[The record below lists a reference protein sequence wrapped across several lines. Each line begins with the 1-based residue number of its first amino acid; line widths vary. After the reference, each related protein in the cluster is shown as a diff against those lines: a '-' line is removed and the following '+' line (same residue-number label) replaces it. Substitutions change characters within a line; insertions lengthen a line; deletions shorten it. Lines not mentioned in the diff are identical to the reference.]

1 MNYGIGSYQGCKS
14 KIAERIIEVLPRAE
28 HFYDLFCGG
37 GSITHCALMSGKW
50 QHVHFSDI
58 DEVVMCVKDMLDGNI
73 PDGSEWVSREDFFM
87 RKDEEPWIRVLWSF
101 GGAGRNYMYG
111 RKIEPYKKAVHEMIF
126 APTPNERRLKFK
138 EVCRLIPSVLV
149 KPSKQRVMPTITSNI
164 ELDRLQSEER
174 RRACIQYPFF
184 GGEYEM
190 RVADYRDIEILPDS
204 IIYAD
209 PPYKGTAGYNGSKMC
224 NFDHESFYDW
234 CEAQEVPVFISEYW
248 MPEDRFKCIAE
259 WERTSTFSATNN
271 ALKKLEKLFVPN
283 KWYDKFR
290 PIEQKTLFDEL

>member
-1 MNYGIGSYQGCKS
+1 MRYGLPFQGSKN
-14 KIAERIIEVLPRAE
+14 KLAERIVGILPRAT
-28 HFYDLFCGG
+28 HLYDVFAGGCGV
-37 GSITHCALMSGKW
+37 THCALLSHKW
-50 QHVHFSDI
+50 KCVHFSDI
-58 DEVVMCVKDMLDGNI
+58 YNSVVLFRDCIEGNL
-73 PDGSEWVSREDFFM
+73 PDGSEWISREDFFA
-87 RKDEEPWIRVLWSF
+87 RKDTDPYVRILWSF
-101 GGAGRNYMYG
+101 GNNQLKYIYG
-111 RKIEPYKKAVHEMIF
+111 RDIEPYKKAVHEMIF

-209 PPYKGTAGYNGSKMC
+209 PPYKGTTGYNGSKMC